1 VIRVYAIARTAGDT
15 SPAFD
20 LNLILH
26 SESPHNIRKKF
37 YAEALKFFLSEQKHT
52 FKEYR
57 AVVRVQIN
65 HTKSLFDEKVS

>member
-1 VIRVYAIARTAGDT
+1 MRRVYAVARTAGDA
-15 SPAFD
+15 SPAFN

-37 YAEALKFFLSEQKHT
+37 YAEALNFFLSEQKHT

-65 HTKSLFDEKVS
+65 HTKLLSS